1 MGRRRIIAEAPTAHL
16 RWNFPQLRRYD
27 VNRSALRCGL
37 MVEGYIS
44 TFVILGLD
52 PRIHAGTLMICT
64 AGRNG
69 DGAATSQ
76 TLAAKPAP
84 SLAA

>member
-1 MGRRRIIAEAPTAHL
+1 
-16 RWNFPQLRRYD
+16 
-27 VNRSALRCGL
+27 LRCGL